1 MIGQAEGSTC
11 SVIGRGLWPYCCEN
25 ASFASAR
32 IPMSCRP
39 TGAPVGPKGRAGQG
53 EGIILKCFQELCS
66 AVSAFQLRSAAQN
79 YKDTD
84 ETMDLLPFSREDL
97 AWSVAAWIR
106 KCVLDSME

>member
-1 MIGQAEGSTC
+1 MPSHWST
-11 SVIGRGLWPYCCEN
+11 G
-25 ASFASAR
+25 
-32 IPMSCRP
+32 
-39 TGAPVGPKGRAGQG
+39 GPQRQGRAGQG
-53 EGIILKCFQELCS
+53 EGIILKCFQELCP